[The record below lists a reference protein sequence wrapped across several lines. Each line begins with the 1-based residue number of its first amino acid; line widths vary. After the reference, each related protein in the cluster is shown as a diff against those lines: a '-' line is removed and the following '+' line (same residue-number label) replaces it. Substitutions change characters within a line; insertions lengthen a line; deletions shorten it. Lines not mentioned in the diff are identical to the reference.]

1 MEEQTQATPTVS
13 RQVMREASE
22 EPTYRAW
29 LNEQWM
35 ADVMAAH
42 AALADIN
49 NNPYYG
55 SPACANGWRVD

>member
-1 MEEQTQATPTVS
+1 
-13 RQVMREASE
+13 MREASE